1 MLARARTGWLLAALL
16 VATACD
22 SSSPT
27 EPTPV
32 AAASTIVFQDA
43 GALSDH
49 QGTITTL
56 LEDTLAQARPVLHV
70 DPVTITVFADA
81 SRAIPG
87 WGIGGYTTSPTTVE
101 IIVDPAYSGLAQ
113 VLPQRLP
120 HIAAHEFHHAVRG
133 RGPGYGFTLFENMI
147 SEGLADHFGIELL
160 GGPLPPW
167 SDAFGEDQTQRYLD
181 RARPEFDSM
190 TFDFNAWFFGI
201 GTDLPRWTGYTLGY
215 RLVDDYQRR
224 NPGRSAAQLVNTPA
238 DDFRPPS

>member
-1 MLARARTGWLLAALL
+1 MSARARTGWLLVALM

-32 AAASTIVFQDA
+32 AVTSTIVFQDA

-56 LEDTLAQARPVLHV
+56 LEETLAQARPVLAV
-70 DPVTITVFADA
+70 DPLTVTVFADA

-87 WGIGGYTTSPTTVE
+87 WGIGGYTTSPMTVE
-101 IIVDPAYSGLAQ
+101 IVVDPAYSGLAR

-133 RGPGYGFTLFENMI
+133 RGPGWMP
-147 SEGLADHFGIELL
+147 
-160 GGPLPPW
+160 GPFRVLEMAKESKAKAWIAW
-167 SDAFGEDQTQRYLD
+167 SSKT
-181 RARPEFDSM
+181 
-190 TFDFNAWFFGI
+190 
-201 GTDLPRWTGYTLGY
+201 
-215 RLVDDYQRR
+215 
-224 NPGRSAAQLVNTPA
+224 
-238 DDFRPPS
+238 